1 MKKLIII
8 AIVIFTAGSISSCT
22 KDNVKPAK
30 TVTAD
35 KTETG
40 SGDFAGGN

>member
-22 KDNVKPAK
+22 KESVKPAAK
-30 TVTAD
+30 TITAD

-40 SGDFAGGN
+40 SGD